1 MNILMNTNQNR
12 TASFGPQL
20 FPALNPTPQ
29 WSAARSP
36 GTATAEMRLSDR
48 TDRKRATLSA
58 GQLLDI
64 EMGLFLLSQLLPT
77 ASPDVLPT
85 LLTDNGSSFLD
96 RPTWTPKQ
104 HKLLNRGRMLLSHV
118 QQRNVWSALLDA
130 YITIPDRLQAYDI
143 SADRSRFGEKTV
155 GFFRNRIITLRQMV
169 G

>member
-1 MNILMNTNQNR
+1 MNANQNH
-12 TASFGPQL
+12 TAGYAPSL
-20 FPALNPTPQ
+20 FPAL
-29 WSAARSP
+29 
-36 GTATAEMRLSDR
+36 GTSTSWATSLTANR
-48 TDRKRATLSA
+48 TKRATLSA

-64 EMGLFLLSQLLPT
+64 ELGLFLLSQLVPT
-77 ASPDVLPT
+77 AAPDVLPN

-104 HKLLNRGRMLLSHV
+104 HKLLNRGRMLLSHIL
-118 QQRNVWSALLDA
+118 QRNVWSALLDA
-130 YITIPDRLQAYDI
+130 YTTIPDRLQAYDI

>member
-1 MNILMNTNQNR
+1 MNTLMNANPNH
-12 TASFGPQL
+12 TASFSPQL
-20 FPALNPTPQ
+20 FPALGSSNQ
-29 WSAARSP
+29 WAAPSRPS
-36 GTATAEMRLSDR
+36 R
-48 TDRKRATLSA
+48 RATLSA

-64 EMGLFLLSQLLPT
+64 ELGLFLLSQLLPT
-77 ASPDVLPT
+77 ASPDVLPN

-104 HKLLNRGRMLLSHV
+104 HKLLNRGRAILSHI

-130 YITIPDRLQAYDI
+130 YTTIPDRLQAYDI

>member
-1 MNILMNTNQNR
+1 MNTNQTP
-12 TASFGPQL
+12 TASFSPSL
-20 FPALNPTPQ
+20 FPALNTPAPWRASRPT
-29 WSAARSP
+29 R
-36 GTATAEMRLSDR
+36 
-48 TDRKRATLSA
+48 RATLSA

-64 EMGLFLLSQLLPT
+64 ELGLFLLSQLLPK

-85 LLTDNGSSFLD
+85 LLTDNGSTFLD

-104 HKLLNRGRMLLSHV
+104 HKLLNRGRILLSHI
-118 QQRNVWSALLDA
+118 QHRNVWSSLLDA
-130 YITIPDRLQAYDI
+130 YTTIPDRLQAYDI

>member
-1 MNILMNTNQNR
+1 MNTLMNTNQNPA
-12 TASFGPQL
+12 ASFMPSL
-20 FPALNPTPQ
+20 FPALSTPAPWAVSRPT
-29 WSAARSP
+29 R
-36 GTATAEMRLSDR
+36 
-48 TDRKRATLSA
+48 RATLSA

-64 EMGLFLLSQLLPT
+64 ELGLFLLSQLLPK

-104 HKLLNRGRMLLSHV
+104 HKLLNRGRTLLSHI
-118 QQRNVWSALLDA
+118 QQRTVWSALLDA
-130 YITIPDRLQAYDI
+130 YTTIPDRLQAYDI
-143 SADRSRFGEKTV
+143 STDRTRFGEKTV

>member
-1 MNILMNTNQNR
+1 MNTNQNR
-12 TASFGPQL
+12 TTGFASSP
-20 FPALNPTPQ
+20 FPALNTP
-29 WSAARSP
+29 
-36 GTATAEMRLSDR
+36 
-48 TDRKRATLSA
+48 DRKRAALSA

-77 ASPDVLPT
+77 APPDVLPS
-85 LLTDNGSSFLD
+85 LLHDNGSSFLD

-104 HKLLNRGRMLLSHV
+104 HKLLNRGRTLLSHI
-118 QQRNVWSALLDA
+118 QQRNAWSMLLDA
-130 YITIPDRLQAYDI
+130 YTTIPDRLQAYDI